1 MTQENI
7 KEKLKEEFKNRDR
20 VISVLT
26 TDGKFRIAAIKNTN
40 SAKTAQ
46 QKHNLPQLPAFLL
59 ARQLAAASMLAVF
72 LKGEERII
80 LEAGGDGFIHKVF
93 AEAIQVGEVRG
104 FVVLNEELQNKKHNS
119 LNELFGTNSNYKVT
133 RILYSK
139 NEPVTG
145 IIPLRKGDISSDL
158 SFYFFQSEQTPS
170 LVILDT
176 STDDKGQIEMSS
188 GIIIQ
193 AMPGT
198 THQDLLEID
207 KIVSKIDSLNSILKD
222 EPNLENMV
230 KQIIPFD
237 FNVMKHYATDF
248 YCRCSK
254 DTFVNQLVTF
264 ELDEIKQMQAEGHNE
279 LICQYCNT
287 HYYLDDKDFS
297 NIISTI
303 QAKQN

>member
-1 MTQENI
+1 MDTEQ
-7 KEKLKEEFKNRDR
+7 LKEQLKKDFKNRDR

-26 TDGKFRIAAIKNTN
+26 KDGKFRIAAIKNTN
-40 SAKTAQ
+40 TAKTAQ
-46 QKHNLPQLPAFLL
+46 QRHKLPQLPAFFL

-80 LEAGGDGFIHKVF
+80 LEAEGDGFIHKVF

-104 FVVLNEELQNKKHNS
+104 FVDYNEAMLSEKYNS
-119 LNELFGTNSNYKVT
+119 LKELFGNGNYKVT

-139 NEPVTG
+139 AEPVSG
-145 IIPLRKGDISSDL
+145 IVPLQKGDISSDL
-158 SFYFFQSEQTPS
+158 SYYFFQSEQTPS
-170 LVILDT
+170 VVILDT
-176 STDDKGQIEMSS
+176 AFNDDNQIEMSS

-198 THQDLLEID
+198 IKDDLL
-207 KIVSKIDSLNSILKD
+207 KIDEIVGKIESLNNILKED
-222 EPNLENMV
+222 PDLEKMLH
-230 KQIIPFD
+230 QIIPFD
-237 FNVMKHYATDF
+237 FDIMKHYATDF

-254 DTFVNQLVTF
+254 DTFIDKLVTF
-264 ELDEIKQMQAEGHNE
+264 GLDEIKQMQAEGHNE
-279 LICQYCNT
+279 LVCQYCNA
-287 HYYLDDKDFS
+287 HYYLDDKDFE